1 MIWSVAHKYS
11 LNNISSWN
19 GGTWQNTQG
28 HSTPWQPSRVKRE
41 TDDCNSEYPTNWAAQ
56 DKPSWEENL
65 HGLRLSRRH
74 LWKPPEQK
82 INKGASAFRDYSAAR
97 ETCFYIS
104 EIYSPPE
111 KLEHT
116 HTQKQ
121 QKNKRKKK
129 KQRRAITKPMMK
141 CILLKNLYTTTISI
155 TVSFQPVPVN

>member
-41 TDDCNSEYPTNWAAQ
+41 TDDCNSEYSTNWAAQ

-65 HGLRLSRRH
+65 HGLRLSQRH

-129 KQRRAITKPMMK
+129 KAEAGYNEAHDEMHSTKKLIHNYNFHYCEFP
-141 CILLKNLYTTTISI
+141 TRS
-155 TVSFQPVPVN
+155 S